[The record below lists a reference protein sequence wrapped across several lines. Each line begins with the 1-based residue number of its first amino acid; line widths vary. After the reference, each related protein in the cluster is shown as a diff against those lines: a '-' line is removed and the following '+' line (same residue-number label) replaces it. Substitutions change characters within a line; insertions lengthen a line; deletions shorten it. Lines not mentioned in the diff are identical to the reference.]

1 MFGLG
6 KKKKKKEDISKKS
19 SLLSSVN
26 ASNDGFISFYQD
38 LLRHVYPKQAYSIY
52 GRVSTVYDAVEKI
65 SNKVADLK
73 LQLKES
79 NEIIR
84 EHEILNLLTRGAV
97 TKTKMWREIT
107 TSALL
112 TSEVYL
118 VLRGRID
125 KEPLQIEV
133 IRPYNVEGVAS
144 YSGEKRPPKIRTL
157 SAKDNREYL
166 RYEENDGSIRYYDS
180 GKMNELVPI
189 VINQRTNSWRG
200 LSRLSVLIDEVFHI
214 ESGNKHNSNL
224 LDKGMTPS
232 ITLAADGEEI
242 DAEDIESIKESLE
255 ERHYGYQNAGKPLI
269 LPVPLRKVGETRTN
283 KDMDYIQLV
292 NLDETRIYR
301 LFNIPLPLVKD
312 KTMTQSNYTAA
323 IPFLYMDAIIPT
335 FQEIAEEFTRAI
347 IRNRYEL
354 DDMELTYDK
363 FSIPAL
369 KKDQVDKMEKM
380 TKTGTLTTNEIRK
393 EGGYEKVN
401 GGDDILVN
409 AGKIPLD
416 EATEKAKSFEGL
428 DE

>member
-125 KEPLQIEV
+125 KE
-133 IRPYNVEGVAS
+133 
-144 YSGEKRPPKIRTL
+144 
-157 SAKDNREYL
+157 
-166 RYEENDGSIRYYDS
+166 
-180 GKMNELVPI
+180 
-189 VINQRTNSWRG
+189 
-200 LSRLSVLIDEVFHI
+200 
-214 ESGNKHNSNL
+214 
-224 LDKGMTPS
+224 
-232 ITLAADGEEI
+232 
-242 DAEDIESIKESLE
+242 
-255 ERHYGYQNAGKPLI
+255 
-269 LPVPLRKVGETRTN
+269 
-283 KDMDYIQLV
+283 
-292 NLDETRIYR
+292 
-301 LFNIPLPLVKD
+301 
-312 KTMTQSNYTAA
+312 
-323 IPFLYMDAIIPT
+323 
-335 FQEIAEEFTRAI
+335 
-347 IRNRYEL
+347 
-354 DDMELTYDK
+354 
-363 FSIPAL
+363 
-369 KKDQVDKMEKM
+369 
-380 TKTGTLTTNEIRK
+380 
-393 EGGYEKVN
+393 
-401 GGDDILVN
+401 
-409 AGKIPLD
+409 
-416 EATEKAKSFEGL
+416 
-428 DE
+428 